1 MKLARLLKKKAFTL
15 VELIIAMAIMMI
27 LIVAAMSMFNPVS
40 SIIKSIDEDV
50 VTNNIADSMTTY
62 IHSKVNTCSTYNID
76 IYDNTS
82 LTADASADESAA
94 KRCKAILSSIKN
106 PTAESSYC
114 MVLRRKDDTFQ
125 LYDFGKITSVAQFTA
140 RVNDIE
146 KYALFNNEYYNDV
159 DFRFTFETKSGWC
172 KIGITSLERET
183 GNVVVETRTDMFKLV
198 NITSTPESNPVLKDY
213 TSVGTDKNI
222 VIFYNIIDY
231 TKYTPGA

>member
-1 MKLARLLKKKAFTL
+1 M
-15 VELIIAMAIMMI
+15 
-27 LIVAAMSMFNPVS
+27 
-40 SIIKSIDEDV
+40 
-50 VTNNIADSMTTY
+50 
-62 IHSKVNTCSTYNID
+62 
-76 IYDNTS
+76 
-82 LTADASADESAA
+82 
-94 KRCKAILSSIKN
+94 
-106 PTAESSYC
+106 
-114 MVLRRKDDTFQ
+114 
-125 LYDFGKITSVAQFTA
+125 AQFTA

-213 TSVGTDKNI
+213 TTVGTDKNI

>member
-1 MKLARLLKKKAFTL
+1 
-15 VELIIAMAIMMI
+15 
-27 LIVAAMSMFNPVS
+27 
-40 SIIKSIDEDV
+40 
-50 VTNNIADSMTTY
+50 
-62 IHSKVNTCSTYNID
+62 
-76 IYDNTS
+76 
-82 LTADASADESAA
+82 
-94 KRCKAILSSIKN
+94 
-106 PTAESSYC
+106 

-183 GNVVVETRTDMFKLV
+183 GNVVV

-213 TSVGTDKNI
+213 TTVGTDKNI